1 MSRWLNKSNSC
12 IEVGKHLRDTDNAD
26 YLVKQGFVP
35 CTPKKM
41 VFIGDGSKN
50 LFVYEAINGED
61 IMEAECAR
69 KLSWGHTA
77 PRLPP
82 KYGH

>member
-1 MSRWLNKSNSC
+1 
-12 IEVGKHLRDTDNAD
+12 LRDTGNAD

-41 VFIGDGSKN
+41 VFIGDSSKN

-69 KLSWGHTA
+69 KLS
-77 PRLPP
+77 
-82 KYGH
+82 